1 MSTIDIIRKSMSD
14 MTEDEYFA
22 MSEDRKAI
30 TPENIG
36 GLCDYPRL
44 FRAMQDDRELRPEL
58 TESMYS
64 GRAMNDFLTV
74 TPEEF
79 TKRYVVSDGPLNP
92 KTGKPYL
99 YGSKAYAEWRATLD
113 HSPVSTEQFA
123 MFGRMASAYNE
134 HRFILDLSSGH
145 ELIRN
150 AIIVTKVQ
158 DVDVACKIDNLF
170 VREDSVFAVDV
181 KTCDD
186 LSLVPSAATRLHYRE
201 QQALILRALRSAGV
215 VGPNV
220 QVRIAA
226 IEKGKLPRCGIF
238 AVQDM
243 DKYDYAVCETLGDYA
258 LSLKSGVF
266 RTMYEAPVTL

>member
-1 MSTIDIIRKSMSD
+1 MSTEEIIRKSMSN

-22 MSEDRKAI
+22 MSEDRKVI
-30 TPENIG
+30 TPENVG
-36 GLCDYPRL
+36 GLCEYPRL

-58 TESMYS
+58 TESMYA
-64 GRAMNDFLTV
+64 GRAMNDFLTQ

-113 HSPVSTEQFA
+113 HAPVGTEQFA

-134 HRFILDLSSGH
+134 HRFILDLASGH
-145 ELIRN
+145 TLIRN
-150 AIIVTKVQ
+150 AIVVTKVQ
-158 DVDVACKIDNLF
+158 GVDVACKIDNLF

-186 LSLVPSAATRLHYRE
+186 LALMASTATRLRYRE
-201 QQALILRALRSAGV
+201 QQGLILHALKAAGV
-215 VGPNV
+215 LGPSL

-226 IEKGKLPRCGIF
+226 IEKGKMPRCGIF
-238 AVQDM
+238 AVRDVETYE
-243 DKYDYAVCETLGDYA
+243 DAVCTAIDEYRRGLETG
-258 LSLKSGVF
+258 GF
-266 RTMYEAPVTL
+266 RTMYEAPVAL